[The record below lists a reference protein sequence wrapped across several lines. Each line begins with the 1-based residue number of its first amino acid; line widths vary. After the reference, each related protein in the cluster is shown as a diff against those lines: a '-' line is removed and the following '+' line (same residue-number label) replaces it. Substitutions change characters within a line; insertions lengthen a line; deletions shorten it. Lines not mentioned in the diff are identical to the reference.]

1 MRDAGEKTIISA
13 QVPIPLRDE
22 LAQLARHHDL
32 SLSDEIRRAVR
43 LHLRVEETPGGS
55 LPPRPEPAE
64 RGGTSRLGRQS
75 SPPPLAGSG
84 EDAA

>member
-1 MRDAGEKTIISA
+1 MADASRKAIISA

-43 LHLRVEETPGGS
+43 LHLRVEDPGGS
-55 LPPRPEPAE
+55 GLLPRSEPAARDE
-64 RGGTSRLGRQS
+64 TSEVRGQS
-75 SPPPLAGSG
+75 SSSLPAGQ
-84 EDAA
+84 DAA